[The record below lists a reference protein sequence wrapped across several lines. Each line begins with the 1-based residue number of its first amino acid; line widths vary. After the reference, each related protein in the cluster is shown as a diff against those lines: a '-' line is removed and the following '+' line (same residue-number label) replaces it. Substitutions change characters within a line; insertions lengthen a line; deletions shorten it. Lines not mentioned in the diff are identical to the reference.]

1 MTFDLSAKCCDGI
14 SRRDVL
20 RAGLG
25 GAGALSLPNL
35 LRLQAASADSGTE
48 QRHTAVI
55 FVAMGGGA
63 TQHETYDPKPD
74 APLEYRGP
82 FHSIDTV
89 LPGVQFSEFMAK
101 QAGVL
106 DRMALLRAVHHES
119 GSHTVA
125 THLVQTGYY
134 LSDPSN
140 VENEMP
146 CIGSVIARVRGASS
160 PALPPFVSIPGRLR
174 YGRAGWFGKSYN
186 PFETVRSPA
195 EKNFQVPNLNLVD
208 GIDSRRLGDRR
219 QLLSAFDAQRRI
231 VDNRGFAKA
240 ADDFTVKAFDM
251 ITSDRA
257 RVAFDL
263 SREDEKTREAYG
275 QNAFGQSLLLAR
287 RLVEHGVTFA
297 TATSGGWDN
306 HGAKVCGFTLEDNL
320 KNRGPAH
327 DQGLAALVTDLY
339 ERGLDKDVLLV
350 VMGEFGRTPK
360 MNDQAGRDHWSPVMS
375 VLMSGGGLQVG
386 QVIGSSDSK
395 GGYPV
400 SGAYRPENVLAMIY
414 RHLGIDPSLKFPD
427 PAGRPRY
434 ILERRELI
442 SELL

>member
-1 MTFDLSAKCCDGI
+1 MSINSMAEYCDGI
-14 SRRDVL
+14 RRRDVL
-20 RAGLG
+20 RAGCG
-25 GAGALSLPNL
+25 MSPVLSLPHL
-35 LRLQAASADSGTE
+35 LRLQAASAESGSA
-48 QRHTAVI
+48 RRKTAVI

-74 APLEYRGP
+74 APREYRGP
-82 FHSIDTV
+82 FHAIDTQ
-89 LPGVQFSEFMAK
+89 LPGVQFSEFMAR

-106 DRMALLRAVHHES
+106 DRMALLRAIHHES

-125 THLVQTGYY
+125 THLVQTGYS
-134 LSDPSN
+134 LSDPGN

-146 CIGSVIARVRGASS
+146 CIGSVVARVRGAVS

-186 PFETVRSPA
+186 PFETVRSPS

-208 GIDSRRLGDRR
+208 GIDTRRLRDR
-219 QLLSAFDAQRRI
+219 QKLLSAFDAQRRI
-231 VDNRGFAKA
+231 VDNRGFSKA
-240 ADDFTVKAFDM
+240 VDDFTVQAFEM
-251 ITSDRA
+251 VTSADA

-263 SREDEKTREAYG
+263 SREDRQTCDAYG
-275 QNAFGQSLLLAR
+275 DSSFGQSLLLAR
-287 RLVEHGVTFA
+287 RLVEHGVTFV

-320 KNRGPAH
+320 RKRGPAH
-327 DQGLAALVTDLY
+327 DQGIAALVTDLY
-339 ERGLDKDVLLV
+339 ARGLDRDVLLV

-375 VLMSGGGLQVG
+375 VLLSGGGLRVG
-386 QVIGSSDSK
+386 QVVGASDST

-400 SGAYRPENVLAMIY
+400 AGAYRPENVLAMIY
-414 RHLGIDPSLKFPD
+414 RHLGIDPALKFPD

-434 ILERRELI
+434 LLERREVIPELI
-442 SELL
+442 